1 MEIDPPPARPLPTRG
16 EPQPRPSFPDRRKKP
31 RRRYQRVPLTFL
43 KSCASGAVEPPYG
56 STMERMR
63 LGRLVAC
70 AVVAALVAPA
80 AASAHA
86 NLVRIR
92 PANGAVLAKPPA
104 AVRVFFDDA
113 IRPGP
118 GVEAVRNGGG
128 SVLSARA
135 YVPSGN
141 PRELVVP
148 LRRGLAAGDYSV
160 RWGIVSDDGHNERGV
175 TAFAVGAGAAPPTA
189 SLSAGGVGRT
199 GDVVFRVLLFAG
211 LLAAAGA
218 AAFRLLVW
226 PRGLRDRELSL
237 VVLAGCVLAAVG
249 ATGLAARGV
258 SGARVDLVEWNL
270 PRG

>member
-92 PANGAVLAKPPA
+92 PADGAVLAKPPA
-104 AVRVFFDDA
+104 AVRVLFDDA

-128 SVLSARA
+128 SVLAARA
-135 YVPSGN
+135 FVPKGH
-141 PRELVVP
+141 PRELVIP
-148 LRRGLAAGDYSV
+148 LRRGLEAADYSV
-160 RWGIVSDDGHNERGV
+160 RWSVVSDDGHDERGV
-175 TAFAVGAGAAPPTA
+175 TAFAVGAGAGGPAA
-189 SLSAGGVGRT
+189 SPRAGGGGRT
-199 GDVVFRVLLFAG
+199 RRVGFWVA
-211 LLAAAGA
+211 
-218 AAFRLLVW
+218 
-226 PRGLRDRELSL
+226 
-237 VVLAGCVLAAVG
+237 VL
-249 ATGLAARGV
+249 
-258 SGARVDLVEWNL
+258 
-270 PRG
+270 